1 MLSTTHQKAERFL
14 IELLNAVPPLH
25 YTDYAFVAELIS
37 LGSEKADTLRK
48 KGYVL
53 AKSGYRTTK
62 ADAVIDASSRF
73 KSAVIGEMLCAVI
86 EWEDTHNF
94 EEGELDPDGVIDIL
108 TGALINGRIP
118 YTKAYMSRQA
128 EVISVHCP
136 NIIGQTDI
144 EQAGIYLDFWDSR
157 NKNLYLHLL
166 DDTKSVSKAKLRTYL
181 IKLLGEAFQSAVNT
195 EIFTDDPFKVGCR
208 YFKMEGT
215 HITTLTIP
223 YSAVPY
229 FSFIR
234 SLTFFIGN

>member
-1 MLSTTHQKAERFL
+1 M
-14 IELLNAVPPLH
+14 
-25 YTDYAFVAELIS
+25 
-37 LGSEKADTLRK
+37 
-48 KGYVL
+48 L

-62 ADAVIDASSRF
+62 TDAVIDASSRF

-94 EEGELDPDGVIDIL
+94 GEGELDPDGVIDIL
-108 TGALINGRIP
+108 ADALAYGRIP

-128 EVISVHCP
+128 EVISAHCP
-136 NIIGQTDI
+136 NSIGQTDI

-166 DDTKSVSKAKLRTYL
+166 DDTKSVSQAKLRTYL
-181 IKLLGEAFQSAVNT
+181 IKLLGEAFQSTVNT
-195 EIFTDDPFKVGCR
+195 EIFTTDPFRVGCR
-208 YFKMEGT
+208 YFKMEGA
-215 HITTLTIP
+215 HITPLTIP

-234 SLTFFIGN
+234 GLTFFI